1 MHARQAFLGV
11 MGLAAAVLAGC
22 GGTGPTA
29 VVTGTVTYNGQPV
42 KEGTITF
49 TSKGGRGSVNG
60 GTITDGK
67 YTVREVPNGAATVF
81 ISAGGSEASTGP
93 ISSEESH
100 AQSAKYKG
108 KQLPGGAPNTAVPSN
123 AVGNNAEIKVSGAE
137 VKMDF
142 DLKPP
147 AK

>member
-1 MHARQAFLGV
+1 MRMRQAFWSV
-11 MGLAAAVLAGC
+11 AVLVAIGC

-29 VVTGTVTYNGQPV
+29 TVTGTVTYNGQPV
-42 KEGTITF
+42 KTGAITF
-49 TSKGGRGSVNG
+49 TSKGGKGGVSG

-67 YTVREVPNGAATVF
+67 FTVRDVPHGPTTVF
-81 ISAGGSEASTGP
+81 ISAGGGEKTGP

-108 KQLPGGAPNTAVPSN
+108 KQLPGGSVQLSAVP
-123 AVGNNAEIKVSGAE
+123 ADAIGNNTEISVSGTE

-147 AK
+147 TK